1 MTSSAK
7 ALPTQKGIDR
17 RWLWAAVILAGFAL
31 LPRLAS
37 FPSAMIGQ
45 PAPDFVLPVVLN
57 GQVGEKV
64 QLSQLSGK
72 AVVLSFWASWCGPC
86 RAEAPSVDRLSRR
99 LEDKGVK
106 VLGIN
111 TSDDPDKAIAF
122 ARQKGLSFPIVSD
135 EDGKVSQAFG
145 VSSLPTI
152 VVVDKNG
159 KVMAVRSGVTDE
171 SSLESLAL
179 SAR

>member
-1 MTSSAK
+1 M
-7 ALPTQKGIDR
+7 
-17 RWLWAAVILAGFAL
+17 
-31 LPRLAS
+31 
-37 FPSAMIGQ
+37 
-45 PAPDFVLPVVLN
+45 
-57 GQVGEKV
+57 
-64 QLSQLSGK
+64 
-72 AVVLSFWASWCGPC
+72 
-86 RAEAPSVDRLSRR
+86 SRR